1 VLTSFGIGR
10 LTASGFPGESAG
22 VLNDPDYWRP
32 VGQASLAYGYGL
44 SVTALQLAQA
54 YAAIA
59 ADGVRRPVSLLA
71 LESPPAGQRVVSVA
85 TAREVRGMLEAVV
98 SPRGTG
104 QRAAIDNFR
113 VAGKTGTT
121 WKSAPGGYSKDRYFA
136 VFAGLAPASDPKL
149 VAVVVIDEPRGEEYY
164 GGEVAAPVFAS
175 IVAGALRV
183 LAVAPD
189 ALVETPRDIV
199 ALLEGDQ

>member
-1 VLTSFGIGR
+1 
-10 LTASGFPGESAG
+10 
-22 VLNDPDYWRP
+22 
-32 VGQASLAYGYGL
+32 
-44 SVTALQLAQA
+44 
-54 YAAIA
+54 
-59 ADGVRRPVSLLA
+59 
-71 LESPPAGQRVVSVA
+71 
-85 TAREVRGMLEAVV
+85 MLEAVV